1 MKIHWSKIHL
11 NKKQTKATKP
21 KPKPKPRRVVE
32 TIDDD
37 DGADDDGENGDEVAD
52 ADVSTM
58 FLLLN
63 QSYLNI

>member
-1 MKIHWSKIHL
+1 MHL

-37 DGADDDGENGDEVAD
+37 DGENGDEFGDEVAD

-58 FLLLN
+58 FLLN
-63 QSYLNI
+63 HSYLNI